1 MTTAPSWMSAE
12 QAAAF
17 ERGVTAADAAGAGV
31 AHHEPAQPAFDP
43 DYRPQVRPTAPS
55 APYSRSKVVV
65 DPNGWWHH
73 LHGLTCTCPP
83 GCTER
88 RWGDAGTCAR
98 SYEPCRLMAGHP
110 YVAKPKSPK
119 RTNTTSTMDDAA

>member
-31 AHHEPAQPAFDP
+31 AHHEPTAFDP

-55 APYSRSKVVV
+55 VPYSRTKVTV

-83 GCTER
+83 GCTDR

-98 SYEPCRLMAGHP
+98 SREPCRLMAGHP
-110 YVAKPKSPK
+110 YVGKPKSSK
-119 RTNTTSTMDDAA
+119 KNTTTSTMDDAA